1 MFRKTENI
9 LMSKEQDY
17 KELLQ
22 FIPSNAITS
31 DSAQN
36 DLQGLYPIFN
46 AISEILFRLDGTGR
60 LIDVNEGMAATTG
73 YTVAEMKGKFI
84 DEFLHPEENQ
94 VIAGLITGD
103 CTRNNTIKN
112 YKHRVKHRNGH
123 WLWFNTSGHAFLNG
137 ATKVHTVVCISY
149 DVTENIQHGE
159 ALKERQDKY
168 QKLFFAHPL
177 PLLVFDLDTFEM
189 LDVNI
194 GAEKQYGYTHEE
206 FLQLSIKDIRPSE
219 EVAAFV
225 SKIEQERV
233 RVIEEGQRLKG
244 YWQHKKKN
252 GELFFVE
259 VDYYYMDF
267 YGRRAGM
274 ACVRDITEK
283 KKTEEQNRYLAS
295 IAESVSDAIYTC
307 NMNLEIISWNHAA
320 EEIYGVPA
328 ADAIGKTLSHFF
340 QPYYETGSRD
350 TVIKQVIET
359 GTWKGEVS
367 FQQPCKGNLITL
379 LSSVSVL
386 KDDHL
391 QPSAYVITSK
401 DISERKLAERII
413 SESEMRFRTMADS
426 APVMIW
432 VTNDKDQI
440 IYYNQGWLDFTGKSM
455 NEEIQQRW
463 EDKIYPDDIA
473 HAVKEYYQ
481 AIVHQQPFT
490 VEYRLRK
497 HDGTYSWVIDRGSP
511 RFLED
516 GSFVG
521 YTGVCFN
528 IQDRKEMEA
537 QLLQVELEKQKLISK
552 AGIEGQENEREGISR
567 ELHDN
572 VNQLISSAKLYMEV
586 VKRDPD
592 TREDMVNRS
601 IETLNMAIEEIRRLS
616 KSLTPP
622 SLGNLGINDVIDEF
636 VDDVNLI
643 GNLQL
648 NFQPCKQLEEHL
660 SPEIA
665 LTVYR
670 IVQEQVNNI
679 LKHAE
684 AAIANIKLSL
694 QNGILVIDIC
704 DNGKGFNPLARR
716 KGVGIT
722 NITNRAALYNGQV
735 SIESSPGN
743 GCVLKVSIPLASPE
757 KNEG

>member
-1 MFRKTENI
+1 MFGKTENI
-9 LMSKEQDY
+9 LMPKQQDY
-17 KELLQ
+17 KELLH
-22 FIPSNAITS
+22 FIPGNTITS

-36 DLQGLYPIFN
+36 DWQGIYPIFN
-46 AISEILFRLDGTGR
+46 VICEILFRLDATGR
-60 LIDVNEGMAATTG
+60 FIDVNEEMAASTG
-73 YTVAEMKGKFI
+73 YSVLEMKEKSIF
-84 DEFLHPEENQ
+84 ELLHPEEHPT
-94 VIAGLITGD
+94 IARLISSD
-103 CTRNNTIKN
+103 CNTNNTIKN
-112 YKHRVKHRNGH
+112 FRHRLKHKAGH
-123 WLWFNTSGHAFLNG
+123 WLWFNTSGHAFFAG
-137 ATKVHTVVCISY
+137 ANKAHTVVCISY
-149 DVTENIQHGE
+149 EVTESIHHGQ
-159 ALKERQDKY
+159 ALKEQQDKY

-194 GAEKQYGYTHEE
+194 GAQKQYGYTREE
-206 FLQLSIKDIRPSE
+206 FLQLSIKDIRPPE
-219 EVAAFV
+219 DVAAFIA
-225 SKIEQERV
+225 KIECERV
-233 RVIEEGQRLKG
+233 KVIEEGQYLKG

-252 GELFFVE
+252 GDLFFVE
-259 VDYYYMDF
+259 IDYYYMDF

-274 ACVRDITEK
+274 VCVRDITEK

-307 NMNLEIISWNHAA
+307 DMNLNIISWNNAA

-328 ADAIGKTLSHFF
+328 SEAIGKTLSHFF
-340 QPYYETGSRD
+340 QPQYETGSREA
-350 TVIKQVIET
+350 VINQVMEK
-359 GTWKGEVS
+359 GNWKGEVS
-367 FQQPCKGNLITL
+367 FSQPNNGNTITL

-386 KDDHL
+386 KDENQQVL
-391 QPSAYVITSK
+391 AYVITSK

-432 VTNDKDQI
+432 VTNDNDQI
-440 IYYNQGWLDFTGKSM
+440 IYYNQGWLNFTGKSM
-455 NEEIQQRW
+455 NEDMQERW
-463 EDKIYPDDIA
+463 EDKIFPDDVP
-473 HAVKEYYQ
+473 HAVKEYYI
-481 AIVHQQPFT
+481 AIAHQQSFT
-490 VEYRLRK
+490 IEYRLRK
-497 HDGTYSWVIDRGSP
+497 HDGTYCWVIDRGSP

-528 IQDRKEMEA
+528 IQDRKEMEK
-537 QLLQVELEKQKLISK
+537 QLLQAELEKQKLISK

-586 VKRDPD
+586 VKRDPE

-601 IETLNMAIEEIRRLS
+601 IATLSMAIEEIRRLS

-622 SLGNLGINDVIDEF
+622 SLGDLGINDAIDEF

-643 GNLQL
+643 GNLHL
-648 NFQPCKQLEEHL
+648 TFQPCKQLEEYL

-665 LTVYR
+665 LTIYR

-684 AAIANIKLSL
+684 ATTAGIVLSI
-694 QNGILVIDIC
+694 QNEMLVLEIN
-704 DNGKGFNPLARR
+704 DNGKGFDPLARR
-716 KGVGIT
+716 KGVGIA
-722 NITNRAALYNGQV
+722 NITNRAALYNGKV
-735 SIESSPGN
+735 HIESAPGN
-743 GCVLKVSIPLASPE
+743 GCMLMVSVPIPLLE
-757 KNEG
+757 KN